1 VSLKKLGIGVLAV
14 AVVVATTLIV
24 KRLLVTDRERVA
36 RAVGKLA
43 RHLEKRDVG
52 SFCLLLAEDYE
63 DSRGHTRASLRSQL
77 TQGLAFF
84 ESLTVTV
91 QDLDIEVRGDE
102 AEAEFLV
109 VSAARGRGVTRP
121 WNWETRVRLIFVHRG
136 REWRVV
142 RADYSLPGRANF

>member
-1 VSLKKLGIGVLAV
+1 MSLKKLGIGVLAV

-24 KRLLVTDRERVA
+24 RRLLVTDRDRVA

-52 SFCLLLAEDYE
+52 SLCLLLAEDYE
-63 DSRGHTRASLRSQL
+63 DSRGHDRASLRSQL
-77 TQGLAFF
+77 TQGLAYF

-91 QDLDIEVRGDE
+91 QDLNIEVRGDE
-102 AEAEFLV
+102 AEAEFLAA
-109 VSAARGRGVTRP
+109 SAARGRGVTRP
-121 WNWETRVRLIFVHRG
+121 WNWETRVRLIFARRG